1 MLRDLQ
7 KLLPFNEDIDKKIHE
22 YQATLKGVTTELQKL
37 DDALN
42 SITKHLQDMSKH
54 PTYGKYA
61 YLGLEEIQKY
71 MLDNDDDEEKNRPQG
86 NLPQA
91 SAGPVYDF
99 KDQNSCRLEEQDVI
113 NLA

>member
-22 YQATLKGVTTELQKL
+22 YQATLNGVTTELQKL

-71 MLDNDDDEEKNRPQG
+71 MLDNDDDGEKNCPQG
-86 NLPQA
+86 NLRQP

>member
-7 KLLPFNEDIDKKIHE
+7 KLLPLNEDIDQKIQE
-22 YQATLKGVTTELQKL
+22 YQAILNGVTTELQKL

-42 SITKHLQDMSKH
+42 SITEHLQDMSKH

-71 MLDNDDDEEKNRPQG
+71 MLDNYGDVEKNCPQG

-99 KDQNSCRLEEQDVI
+99 KDQNSCRLEEQDVV